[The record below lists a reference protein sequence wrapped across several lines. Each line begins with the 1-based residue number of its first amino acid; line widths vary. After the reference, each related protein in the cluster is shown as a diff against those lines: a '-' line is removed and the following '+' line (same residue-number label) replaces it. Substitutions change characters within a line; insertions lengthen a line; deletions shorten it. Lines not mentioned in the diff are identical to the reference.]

1 MTRIERKARQV
12 VRESYN
18 EYMELLH
25 FGYVGED
32 MQFALRTYQAQMD
45 LLKALFPKTTNQDN
59 LERLWDGKFY
69 AELKRNR

>member
-1 MTRIERKARQV
+1 MTAIERKARKI

-25 FGYVGED
+25 YGYVREES
-32 MQFALRTYQAQMD
+32 QIALRTYQAQMD
-45 LLKALFPKTTNQDN
+45 LLVALFPKTTNQEN